1 MSYRNINNIQS
12 KYNYY
17 NAINNN
23 IYSNS
28 EHLNPIE
35 KNSNSSLNYSKQNY
49 IDKLSPKYNQ
59 NSNLFHNDNNINYND
74 YEEEKNNFIYN
85 DDYNEHDENYDY
97 IKKNY
102 GEQYNFSNKVMNDFK
117 EIMEQTKIIQNKI
130 LLKSK
135 DIKNN
140 IFNNSYFCNEN
151 TKKFLKSINKKNT
164 NFDNSEEDIND
175 YLIIDSNINNNTKT
189 KNLYNTINEID
200 SNENIKE
207 KIKMKN
213 KILSDMNS
221 KIILKNNLLEL
232 EISNYESKQPN
243 QQQNNNIN
251 NNTFYFSLKK
261 FMTNLKISL
270 KNNIESNK
278 ILKEKIF
285 AELIE
290 NQKMNEN
297 NNKNRKIYEKLK
309 LRYQKENER
318 ISDIQKYNLEN
329 NKRYLN
335 LKDEKNLLNKTYEK
349 LKLNLSNLKYNEK
362 NLNPKRDRAKKN
374 KNDNQ
379 ELIQALNK
387 NIYKL
392 KNENSTNVF
401 MNTNKNNK
409 LIQNQN
415 SINLFNDKINQLIS
429 IYKNLQNEK
438 YLIDEENMNMKNEL
452 DKNNGGGLITENNK
466 LIRENELKVEINDIK
481 LNNYNIE
488 KQIQE
493 KDDIIKKMKNLIK
506 QFTSNVNNDETES
519 KDIKRQIAELMQNES
534 KDLKSNINNNRLKE
548 NKLDEEINKQI
559 NLNINL
565 DKQIKSTM
573 QKYDELINKKD
584 KEILNLES
592 HINTINNKD
601 ELNEDEY
608 NNIILDKENINN
620 DYNLEDY
627 EEQEGNE
634 YDYEEYN
641 FQNNED
647 IDEKEQNFENIKNK
661 NFDEEEIIYDIEKK

>member
-49 IDKLSPKYNQ
+49 IDKLSHKYNQ

-97 IKKNY
+97 NKKNY

-151 TKKFLKSINKKNT
+151 TKKILKSINKKNT
-164 NFDNSEEDIND
+164 NLDNSEEDIND

-213 KILSDMNS
+213 QILSDMNS

-362 NLNPKRDRAKKN
+362 NLNLKRDRAKKN

-387 NIYKL
+387 NINKL

-415 SINLFNDKINQLIS
+415 SINLFNDKINQLQ
-429 IYKNLQNEK
+429 Y
-438 YLIDEENMNMKNEL
+438 
-452 DKNNGGGLITENNK
+452 
-466 LIRENELKVEINDIK
+466 
-481 LNNYNIE
+481 
-488 KQIQE
+488 
-493 KDDIIKKMKNLIK
+493 
-506 QFTSNVNNDETES
+506 FW
-519 KDIKRQIAELMQNES
+519 
-534 KDLKSNINNNRLKE
+534 
-548 NKLDEEINKQI
+548 
-559 NLNINL
+559 
-565 DKQIKSTM
+565 
-573 QKYDELINKKD
+573 
-584 KEILNLES
+584 
-592 HINTINNKD
+592 
-601 ELNEDEY
+601 
-608 NNIILDKENINN
+608 
-620 DYNLEDY
+620 
-627 EEQEGNE
+627 
-634 YDYEEYN
+634 
-641 FQNNED
+641 
-647 IDEKEQNFENIKNK
+647 
-661 NFDEEEIIYDIEKK
+661 

>member
-35 KNSNSSLNYSKQNY
+35 KKSNSSLNYSKQNY
-49 IDKLSPKYNQ
+49 IDKLFHKYNQ
-59 NSNLFHNDNNINYND
+59 SSNLFHNDNNIYYND
-74 YEEEKNNFIYN
+74 YEEVKNNFIYN

-97 IKKNY
+97 NKKNY

-151 TKKFLKSINKKNT
+151 TKKILKSINKKNT

-189 KNLYNTINEID
+189 KNLYNIINEID

-213 KILSDMNS
+213 QILSDMNS

-349 LKLNLSNLKYNEK
+349 LKLNLSYLKYNEK
-362 NLNPKRDRAKKN
+362 NLNLKRDRAKKN

-387 NIYKL
+387 NINKL

-452 DKNNGGGLITENNK
+452 DKNNGGGLIKENNK

-481 LNNYNIE
+481 LNSYNIE

-548 NKLDEEINKQI
+548 NKLDDEINKQI

-601 ELNEDEY
+601 EINEDEY

-647 IDEKEQNFENIKNK
+647 IDEKEQNFEDIRNK

>member
-49 IDKLSPKYNQ
+49 IDKLSHKYNQ

-97 IKKNY
+97 NKKNY

-151 TKKFLKSINKKNT
+151 TKKILKSINKKNT

-213 KILSDMNS
+213 QILSDMNS

-362 NLNPKRDRAKKN
+362 NLNLKRDRAKKN

-387 NIYKL
+387 NINKL

-548 NKLDEEINKQI
+548 NKLDDEINKQI

-573 QKYDELINKKD
+573 QIKKIKKY
-584 KEILNLES
+584 
-592 HINTINNKD
+592 
-601 ELNEDEY
+601 
-608 NNIILDKENINN
+608 
-620 DYNLEDY
+620 
-627 EEQEGNE
+627 
-634 YDYEEYN
+634 
-641 FQNNED
+641 
-647 IDEKEQNFENIKNK
+647 
-661 NFDEEEIIYDIEKK
+661 